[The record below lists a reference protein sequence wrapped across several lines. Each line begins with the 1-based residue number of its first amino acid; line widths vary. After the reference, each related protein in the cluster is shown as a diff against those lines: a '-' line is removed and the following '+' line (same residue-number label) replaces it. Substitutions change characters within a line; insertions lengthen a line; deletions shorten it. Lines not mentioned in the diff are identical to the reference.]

1 MSTNIETPDTPET
14 VEEVVTEET
23 VLTIDDLM
31 GISADQY
38 PEFTDDANH
47 TGMKPLHEWL
57 QHTPEDVR
65 KHVANMRASYT
76 RKTQELAQERKE
88 LERLRQEL
96 LDTKEGTLN
105 NAVLQEVSKYA
116 TDEAHDVYSEAGM
129 KAEIQRQ
136 AALMLQEMM
145 KPAQEKIRH
154 ERRQMELQT
163 FKANNPEL
171 TQEEYRL
178 PVAKM
183 LMERPELKLEDAFY
197 IVKAKV
203 NASKLAE
210 EKAQMA
216 QIKGDRRDAFAK
228 THTGTASNPSG
239 TPKFKDAW
247 EAFQYHKSLKERGM
261 K

>member
-1 MSTNIETPDTPET
+1 MSNQPET
-14 VEEVVTEET
+14 TQTETVAEVEAPVEET

-31 GISADQY
+31 GISEQDY
-38 PEFTDDANH
+38 PEFTQDANH

-105 NAVLQEVSKYA
+105 NAVLEEVSKYA
-116 TDEAHDVYSEAGM
+116 GDERHDIYSEAGM
-129 KAEIQRQ
+129 QAEIKRQ

-154 ERRQMELQT
+154 ERRQMELET
-163 FKANNPEL
+163 FKTANPEL
-171 TQEEYRL
+171 TQDEYRL
-178 PVAKM
+178 PIAKM
-183 LMERPELKLEDAFY
+183 LMDRPELKLEDAFY

-203 NASKLAE
+203 NAQKLAE

-216 QIKGDRRDAFAK
+216 QVKTDRRDTFAK
-228 THTGTASNPSG
+228 THTGSNSNPTG

-247 EAFQYHKSLKERGM
+247 EAFQYHKSLKERG